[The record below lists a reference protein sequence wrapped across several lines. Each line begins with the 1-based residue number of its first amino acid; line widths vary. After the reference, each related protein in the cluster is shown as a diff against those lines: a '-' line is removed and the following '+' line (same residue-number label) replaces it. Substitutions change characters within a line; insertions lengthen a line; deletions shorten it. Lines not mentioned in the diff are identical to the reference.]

1 MTIRRLSYAPGYSR
15 SPAARAR
22 RKAQIEANTHIR
34 IDTNDMAIRT
44 RINVSETDKP
54 LEINFNGAPVRPF
67 EINFADGTTLSHAAG
82 TKVIAI
88 TLGSQYLV
96 TDGSNN
102 QIPSQER

>member
-44 RINVSETDKP
+44 RIKP
-54 LEINFNGAPVRPF
+54 LEINFNGATVRPF